1 MANKPEIVQE
11 IEDEED
17 GPPPGFQS
25 IITQQAPQS
34 NLPSGKA
41 EGGDGSGGEEE
52 GPPPGF
58 HCMNLPAPHSDMETR
73 GKRNDFEDDE
83 DSPPPGWEFNTLSRA
98 LPSKPPSNTADLEM
112 GGKQDSILDGGDCPP
127 PGWEYGT
134 LSQAL
139 PAKPQSNT
147 ADIKMRGKQDGFEDD
162 GDGPPPG
169 WEFHALSQ
177 ALPSQPPLNKA
188 DKKMDSNELHED
200 EDDGPPPGW
209 ETTFP
214 HQVLPPYEPPMQPS
228 LAVSSGREMGSKKE
242 IKNDVEGHPS
252 GSRPESVPE
261 QLSPPIPPPQLLP
274 SSAPPAVCS
283 RVTSRNKSPPMNGG
297 ISDKELGGTVDI
309 KIGGERPTSVLYSQ
323 PLQPMTLPS
332 QPLPPPVMSLPS
344 GQSTEKAQLV
354 CGTCRK
360 LLLYPRGAKW
370 VQCPGCQEVNLVLEA
385 YQIGQVN
392 CGGCAVL
399 LMYQHGAPAVQ
410 CSSCHF
416 VTQIGAHNRRPPLSV
431 QQAQRRRRANRA
443 ICACSIATS
452 TYVSSVTTTCGW
464 HHHLLGSLQIRRV
477 YAVPSTMVY
486 VWKHRQMLLCNQ
498 RKKIVWPQLDRS
510 VFNREKSQAGLVRKL
525 IEFKCSL
532 LEGDL
537 VHSYGK
543 SKTIGI
549 KTHLESVVP

>member
-274 SSAPPAVCS
+274 SSAPPA
-283 RVTSRNKSPPMNGG
+283 
-297 ISDKELGGTVDI
+297 
-309 KIGGERPTSVLYSQ
+309 
-323 PLQPMTLPS
+323 
-332 QPLPPPVMSLPS
+332 
-344 GQSTEKAQLV
+344 EKAQLV

-549 KTHLESVVP
+549 KTHLESGIVLFMQLSTSK

>member
-370 VQCPGCQEVNLVLEA
+370 VQCPGCQEVNLVLE
-385 YQIGQVN
+385 G
-392 CGGCAVL
+392 
-399 LMYQHGAPAVQ
+399 
-410 CSSCHF
+410 
-416 VTQIGAHNRRPPLSV
+416 T
-431 QQAQRRRRANRA
+431 QQATPPF
-443 ICACSIATS
+443 CSAGSETAS
-452 TYVSSVTTTCGW
+452 CQQSNLCLLHSHFNLCFFC
-464 HHHLLGSLQIRRV
+464 HHHLRMASSPSGQSTDQKSLC
-477 YAVPSTMVY
+477 STLY
-486 VWKHRQMLLCNQ
+486 DGLCMETQTNAPVQ
-498 RKKIVWPQLDRS
+498 SKKED
-510 VFNREKSQAGLVRKL
+510 
-525 IEFKCSL
+525 SL

-549 KTHLESVVP
+549 KTHLESGIVLFMQLSTSK